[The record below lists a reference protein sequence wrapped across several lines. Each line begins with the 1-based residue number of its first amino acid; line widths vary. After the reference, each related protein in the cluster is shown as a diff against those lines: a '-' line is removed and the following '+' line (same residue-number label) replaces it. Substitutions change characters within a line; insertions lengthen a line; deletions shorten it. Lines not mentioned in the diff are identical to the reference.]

1 MGEAAGSQVYG
12 ETMAQSG
19 IDMGFINRSLF
30 DALVEA
36 AAAQPDYPALEDQ
49 ERQPVTLRWLI
60 LASTVLGHRLVKG
73 TRRRENVGLLLP
85 NFTGV
90 VVALFGLLAYD
101 RTPAL
106 LNFTAG
112 ASNLEAMLA
121 VGGIRRIVTARKFIA
136 AAKLEAV
143 IEQLAGKAEV
153 IYLEDLRP
161 TLGLFDKLAG
171 AAYAKLPRLFHRF
184 YRRQPDELAVVLF
197 TSGTEGT
204 PKGVALSSRN
214 FLSNVAQILKLY
226 TFVPDDTMFNALPV
240 FHSYGLTA
248 GLFLPLYGRFKA
260 FLYPSPLH
268 YKQIPE
274 LVRDS
279 GSTVL
284 LSTDTFAAG
293 WARAADD
300 GAFDK
305 VHMTFLGA
313 ERVKDQTRALWLDR
327 FGVELNEGYG
337 ATECAPVLAVNY
349 PGRAK
354 RGTVGC
360 LLPGIEARIEPV
372 PGLDVGGRLF
382 VRGPNVMIGYFLSD
396 QPGRLQEVV
405 RNGWYDTGDIVTIDE
420 DGFVTIRGR
429 AKRFAKIGG
438 EMVSLAAVEAFAA
451 SLWPDSSHAVV
462 SIPDPRKG
470 EALVLVTDSG
480 TASVE
485 AFISYGHLHGLSEI
499 SIPRKIVKTYAL
511 PVLGTGKM
519 DLPAI
524 EIMARS

>member
-161 TLGLFDKLAG
+161 KLGLFDKLAG

-226 TFVPDDTMFNALPV
+226 TFVPDDTMFNAP
-240 FHSYGLTA
+240 SRPGLRPWWRSST
-248 GLFLPLYGRFKA
+248 
-260 FLYPSPLH
+260 
-268 YKQIPE
+268 
-274 LVRDS
+274 S
-279 GSTVL
+279 GSRR
-284 LSTDTFAAG
+284 
-293 WARAADD
+293 AREPSVRRLPQCGRRCD
-300 GAFDK
+300 GRRPASCK
-305 VHMTFLGA
+305 PCPCPSHPRQLGGSATAVRERLGA
-313 ERVKDQTRALWLDR
+313 WT
-327 FGVELNEGYG
+327 
-337 ATECAPVLAVNY
+337 
-349 PGRAK
+349 AK
-354 RGTVGC
+354 
-360 LLPGIEARIEPV
+360 
-372 PGLDVGGRLF
+372 
-382 VRGPNVMIGYFLSD
+382 
-396 QPGRLQEVV
+396 
-405 RNGWYDTGDIVTIDE
+405 
-420 DGFVTIRGR
+420 
-429 AKRFAKIGG
+429 
-438 EMVSLAAVEAFAA
+438 
-451 SLWPDSSHAVV
+451 
-462 SIPDPRKG
+462 
-470 EALVLVTDSG
+470 
-480 TASVE
+480 
-485 AFISYGHLHGLSEI
+485 
-499 SIPRKIVKTYAL
+499 
-511 PVLGTGKM
+511 
-519 DLPAI
+519 
-524 EIMARS
+524 

>member
-1 MGEAAGSQVYG
+1 MVETAASRIYG
-12 ETMAQSG
+12 ESLEQSG
-19 IDMGFINRSLF
+19 LDTRFINRSLF
-30 DALVEA
+30 DALVDA
-36 AAAQPDYPALEDQ
+36 AEAQPDHLALEDHQ
-49 ERQPVTLRWLI
+49 RQPMTRRRLV
-60 LASTVLGHRLVKG
+60 LAATVLGHRLIKG
-73 TRRRENVGLLLP
+73 TRRRENVGILMP
-85 NFTGV
+85 NTMATVIAF
-90 VVALFGLLAYD
+90 FGLIAYD
-101 RTPAL
+101 RTPSL

-112 ASNLEAMLA
+112 ASNLDAMLT
-121 VGGIRRIVTARKFIA
+121 VGGIRKVVTSRQFVASI
-136 AAKLEAV
+136 KLEPV
-143 IEQLAGKAEV
+143 IAELEQKAKIV
-153 IYLEDLRP
+153 YLEDLR
-161 TLGLFDKLAG
+161 GEIGVVDKIVG
-171 AAYAKLPRLFHRF
+171 ATYAKIARLMHSF
-184 YRRQPDELAVVLF
+184 YRRAPDEVAAVLF
-197 TSGTEGT
+197 TSGTEGA
-204 PKGVALSSRN
+204 PKGVALSSSN
-214 FLSNVAQILKLY
+214 FLSNVAQIVKLY
-226 TFVPDDTMFNALPV
+226 PFVPEDTMFNALPV

-268 YKQIPE
+268 YKVIPE

-279 GSTVL
+279 ASSVL

-293 WARAADD
+293 WARSADE

-382 VRGPNVMIGYFLSD
+382 VRGPNIMMGYFLAD
-396 QPGRLQEVV
+396 QPGKLQRVV
-405 RNGWYDTGDIVTIDE
+405 NDGWYDTGDIVTIDDE
-420 DGFVTIRGR
+420 GFVTIRGR

-451 SLWPDSSHAVV
+451 ALWPDSSHAVV
-462 SIPDPRKG
+462 SVPDARKG

-485 AFISYGHLHGLSEI
+485 AFIAYGHHHGLPEI

-524 EIMARS
+524 EMMARS